1 MQKVKS
7 TVVAVLVAAT
17 SLAPAPLHS
26 QDLTLLDSRLV
37 EAIKQEVSGDAAYE
51 HIRHNTAYH
60 RPRGGS
66 DGLMEV
72 ARYYERMAREYGLTD
87 VRLIKQDYATPPWNA
102 VSAEL
107 WLETDGGMERLAAHM
122 QTPLRLADYSSPA
135 DVTTQLVDVGTGTEP
150 EDYAGRDVAGRVVLA
165 HGPLALVHRQA
176 VLERGAAGIVW
187 YPSPL
192 AERNIAYPDQI
203 PWSRVPFVGPQGEA
217 PRGFA
222 FILTLR
228 EGTQLRA
235 RMAAADRPL
244 RVRAHVDAAFA
255 SADGEEPWQVMV
267 EAYIR
272 GTEPGIG
279 QDIILTGHTQEEK
292 FSANDDASGTASIL
306 EVGRAL
312 TRLIEEGRLPRPRR
326 DIRFWWVTEI
336 SSQRQYFADN
346 PQAHRSMWV
355 NINHDMVGANQAQDV
370 MRVQNITR
378 LPASRFHFFNDVV
391 ESVTEYMIATNNAE
405 LAQQQAG
412 SGWLYPKPHVAV
424 LGTRHRYNAKMVFF
438 HTNSDHMPFIEAP
451 IGVPGV
457 SFTNWPD
464 LYIHTS
470 DDDLWNVDRTQLGR
484 NAVSAALMAY
494 IMASADDDA
503 AALLAAETAGRGAGR
518 MAENLHLA
526 LSWMAGAGADGARSA
541 AYQHAVD
548 QVKYAAWR
556 ERQAAQSLAQIG
568 AGATKWVQPLLE
580 RVNEREAHAMGEVE
594 SKYRLLAEAAA
605 PERRLTADEERLA
618 AVRPALV
625 AGPREFLTGRGR
637 VAGVEGLHHL
647 MGMEILSLVD
657 GQRTGLDIFRLVAAQ
672 AREAGAYYY
681 GIVSAEAAYRYLS
694 NLVEAELIRLGP
706 AS

>member
-1 MQKVKS
+1 MKMAKLSVA
-7 TVVAVLVAAT
+7 AVLIAAAFLARG
-17 SLAPAPLHS
+17 SLHAQELP
-26 QDLTLLDSRLV
+26 LLDARLV
-37 EAIKQEVSGDAAYE
+37 ELIKQEVSGDAAYE

-72 ARYYERMAREYGLTD
+72 ARYYERMAKEYGLAE
-87 VRLIKQDYATPPWNA
+87 VQLILQDYATPPWNA
-102 VSAEL
+102 ASADL
-107 WLETDGGMERLAAHM
+107 WLEADGSLERLAAYL
-122 QTPLRLADYSSPA
+122 QTPLRLGDYSSSA
-135 DVTTQLVDVGTGTEP
+135 DVTTELVDVGAGASP
-150 EDYAGRDVAGRVVLA
+150 EDYAGRDVTGRVVLA
-165 HGPLALVHRQA
+165 YGPLAVVHRLA

-192 AERNIAYPDQI
+192 VERNIAYPDQI
-203 PWSRVPFVGPQGEA
+203 PWSRLPFAGPDGEA

-235 RMAAADRPL
+235 RLASADGPM
-244 RVRAHVDAAFA
+244 RVRALVDAAFD
-255 SADGEEPWQVMV
+255 SADGSEPWQVMV
-267 EAYIR
+267 EAYIQ
-272 GTEPGIG
+272 GTEPGLG
-279 QDIILTGHTQEEK
+279 QDIVLTGHMQEEK

-312 TRLIEEGRLPRPRR
+312 TRLIDEGRLPRPRR
-326 DIRFWWVTEI
+326 NIRFWWITEI

-355 NINHDMVGANQAQDV
+355 NVNHDMVGANQAQDV

-391 ESVTEYMIATNNAE
+391 ESVVEYVIATNNAE

-464 LYIHTS
+464 LYIHSS

-484 NAVSAALMAY
+484 NAVAAALMAY
-494 IMASADDDA
+494 IMASADDGGA
-503 AALLAAETAGRGAGR
+503 AMLAAETTGRGAGR
-518 MAENLHLA
+518 MAENLRLA
-526 LSWMAGAGADGARSA
+526 LGWVAGAEGAQQRAT
-541 AYQHAVD
+541 AYHQAVD
-548 QVKYAAWR
+548 QVRYAAWR
-556 ERQAAQSLAQIG
+556 ERQAAQSLAEIG
-568 AGATKWVQPLLE
+568 SGSGRWVQPLVQSVE
-580 RVNEREAHAMGEVE
+580 AREAHALGELE
-594 SKYRLLAEAAA
+594 ARYRMLAAST
-605 PERRLTADEERLA
+605 PPDRRLTPDEERLA
-618 AVRPALV
+618 ALRPTLT
-625 AGPREFLTGRGR
+625 AGPREFLERRGR
-637 VAGVEGLHHL
+637 VAGVEGLHGL
-647 MGMEILSLVD
+647 MGVEILSFVD
-657 GQRTGLDIFRLVAAQ
+657 GQRSGLDIYRLVAAE
-672 AREAGAYYY
+672 AREAGAHYY
-681 GIVSAEAAYRYLS
+681 GTVSVEAVHRYLT
-694 NLVEAELIRLGP
+694 NLEEAGLVRLEG
-706 AS
+706 

>member
-1 MQKVKS
+1 MQQVKS
-7 TVVAVLVAAT
+7 TLVAILVAAT
-17 SLAPAPLHS
+17 FFDPPAVDAQELP
-26 QDLTLLDSRLV
+26 LLDARLI
-37 EAIKQEVSGDAAYE
+37 EWIKQEVSGDAAYE

-72 ARYYERMAREYGLTD
+72 ARYYERMAKEYGLAD
-87 VRLIKQDYATPPWNA
+87 VQLILQDYATPPWNA
-102 VSAEL
+102 ASAEL
-107 WLETDGGMERLAAHM
+107 WIEAEGGMERLAAYLE
-122 QTPLRLADYSSPA
+122 TPLRLADYSSPA
-135 DVTTQLVDVGTGTEP
+135 DVTAELVDVGAGASP
-150 EDYAGRDVAGRVVLA
+150 EDYAGREVTGRVVLA
-165 HGPLALVHRQA
+165 YGPLAVVHRLA

-192 AERNIAYPDQI
+192 VERNIAYPDQI
-203 PWSRVPFVGPQGEA
+203 PWSRVPFAGPEGEP

-235 RMAAADRPL
+235 RLAEADQPM
-244 RVRAHVDAAFA
+244 RVRAHVDAAFD
-255 SADGEEPWQVMV
+255 SADGSEPWQVMV

-279 QDIILTGHTQEEK
+279 QDIVLTGHMQEEK

-312 TRLIEEGRLPRPRR
+312 TRLIDGGHLPRPRR
-326 DIRFWWVTEI
+326 NIRFWWVTEI

-346 PQAHRSMWV
+346 PQAHRAMWV

-391 ESVTEYMIATNNAE
+391 ESVIDYMIATNNAE

-412 SGWLYPKPHVAV
+412 SGWLYPKPHTAV

-484 NAVSAALMAY
+484 NAVAAALMAY
-494 IMASADDDA
+494 IMAAADDGDA
-503 AALLAAETAGRGAGR
+503 AMLAAETTGRGAGR
-518 MAENLHLA
+518 MADNLRLA
-526 LSWMAGAGADGARSA
+526 LGWVAAAEGATQRAA
-541 AYQHAVD
+541 AYHEAVD
-548 QVKYAAWR
+548 QVRYAAWR
-556 ERQAAQSLAQIG
+556 ERQSARSLGEIG
-568 AGATKWVQPLLE
+568 SGSGKWVQPL
-580 RVNEREAHAMGEVE
+580 VE
-594 SKYRLLAEAAA
+594 SVDARETHALGELEAKYRLLAGAAP
-605 PERRLTADEERLA
+605 PERRRTPEEEGLA
-618 AVRPALV
+618 ALRPALT

-637 VAGVEGLHHL
+637 ISGVPGLHGLMGVEV
-647 MGMEILSLVD
+647 LSLID
-657 GQRTGLDIFRLVAAQ
+657 GERSGLDICRLVAAQ
-672 AREAGAYYY
+672 AREAGAHYY
-681 GIVSAEAAYRYLS
+681 GTVTAEAVRRYLS
-694 NLVEAELIRLGP
+694 NLAEAGLVQLGVGR
-706 AS
+706 